1 MTPLKWIVNEAKKLK
16 KQYPNRFKKWTDYV
30 AQASAIYASK
40 HKGKSPVGKKHKV
53 SGVTK
58 KAAKKKVVK
67 KSVLRKKAVKKSSA
81 RMLHKDTKSHNVNIR
96 VMSGMGAISD
106 EIIHTIKLYDKKREY
121 HEKEYK
127 KWKENAKHYGRGK
140 NNPSLKYAREHKNL
154 VNYYSKQIAKLRLK
168 IK

>member
-16 KQYPNRFKKWTDYV
+16 KQYPHRFKKWTDYV

-53 SGVTK
+53 SGITK

-67 KSVLRKKAVKKSSA
+67 KSVLRKKAVKKSPA

-96 VMSGMGAISD
+96 VMSGVKGSLEHLNNLIKEKFSALGTLDGLKINLKNTKDKAEIRYLNHWIS
-106 EIIHTIKLYDKKREY
+106 K
-121 HEKEYK
+121 YK
-127 KWKENAKHYGRGK
+127 KFVLGLN
-140 NNPSLKYAREHKNL
+140 
-154 VNYYSKQIAKLRLK
+154 KQIKEAKK
-168 IK
+168 HI